1 MMNGMPAASW
11 PAFVS
16 SVQRFKEVIMSRD
29 TIPHKKI
36 YRYALLDNFL
46 SSYGLFMG
54 YILYDMEQ
62 CGVSPEQED
71 PFDYIIKKWLVMPE
85 EEMEL
90 HRVTMLFTG
99 LTFYHRGFDILEI
112 EKASIFKEVERAYD
126 FFEKITKKRDSSRKS
141 KKFQE
146 AIA

>member
-46 SSYGLFMG
+46 SSYGLLLG
-54 YILYDMEQ
+54 YIFSEMEQ
-62 CGVSPEQED
+62 RGLSSEQEY
-71 PFDYIIKKWLVMPE
+71 PFDYILKKWLFKPDE
-85 EEMEL
+85 HFEL
-90 HRVTMLFTG
+90 QIVTMLFTG
-99 LTFYHRGFDILEI
+99 LTFYNRRFNVLE
-112 EKASIFKEVERAYD
+112 S
-126 FFEKITKKRDSSRKS
+126 
-141 KKFQE
+141 
-146 AIA
+146 